1 MLLDSSNSE
10 LVVHQVQGNFSNAF
24 TNTKRTI
31 VGKILV
37 QKSKTN
43 KISLFLSCYKK

>member
-24 TNTKRTI
+24 TNAKRTI

-43 KISLFLSCYKK
+43 KISLFLFCYKK